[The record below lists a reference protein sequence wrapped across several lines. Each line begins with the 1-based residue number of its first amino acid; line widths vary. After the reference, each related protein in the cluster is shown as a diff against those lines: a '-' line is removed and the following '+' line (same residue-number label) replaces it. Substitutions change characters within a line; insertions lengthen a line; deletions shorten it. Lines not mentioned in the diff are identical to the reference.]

1 MNKIIEAIDKLTI
14 ENLDYELKN
23 NNIHIIVTDLQ
34 GHKIDFYPT
43 TGTWTP
49 RGGTKSSGL
58 NNLIRYIKS
67 KDNL

>member
-1 MNKIIEAIDKLTI
+1 MNKITEAIDKLII

-34 GHKIDFYPT
+34 GNKIDFYPT
-43 TGTWTP
+43 TSTWTP

>member
-1 MNKIIEAIDKLTI
+1 MTKITEAIDKLTI

-34 GHKIDFYPT
+34 GGKIDFYPT

-49 RGGTKSSGL
+49 RGGIKSSGL

-67 KDNL
+67 KDNS

>member
-1 MNKIIEAIDKLTI
+1 MNKITEAIDKLTI

-34 GHKIDFYPT
+34 GGKIDFYPA

-49 RGGTKSSGL
+49 RGGIKSSGL

-67 KDNL
+67 KDNS